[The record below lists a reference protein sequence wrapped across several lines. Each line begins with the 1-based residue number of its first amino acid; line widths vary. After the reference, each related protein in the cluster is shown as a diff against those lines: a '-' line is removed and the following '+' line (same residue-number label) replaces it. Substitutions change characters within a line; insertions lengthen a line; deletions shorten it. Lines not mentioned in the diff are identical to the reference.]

1 VARVAPIPPRQWPPE
16 MRAAL
21 AAMVPP
27 EPRHPRPI
35 SEGRPKGLN
44 LLGALAHH
52 PAAARAFLTFNGHVM
67 MATTL
72 RERQREL
79 LVLRTAVLLEC
90 DYEWAQ
96 HVLLGR
102 DAGLTDDEVA
112 QIAEAPDAPSWD
124 PLDAALLRA
133 TGELVTGGAIGAAT
147 WEALAGELDE
157 RQLMDVVLTVG
168 AYQTL
173 AWLVRSFEVEMDA
186 DLRGGIAT
194 GIATGNGTVSDR
206 QITST

>member
-1 VARVAPIPPRQWPPE
+1 MGRIPPIPPRRWPGE

-27 EPRHPRPI
+27 EPRHPRPV

-72 RERQREL
+72 SERQREL
-79 LVLRTAVLLEC
+79 LVLRTAVLLGC

-96 HVLLGR
+96 HVLLGG
-102 DAGLTDDEVA
+102 DAGLTDEE
-112 QIAEAPDAPSWD
+112 IARIAAGPDAPSWD
-124 PLDAALLRA
+124 PMDAALLRA
-133 TGELVTGGAIGAAT
+133 AGELVVDAAIGART
-147 WEALAGELDE
+147 WDVLAEGLDA

-173 AWLVRSFEVEMDA
+173 AWLIGSFQVEMDA
-186 DLRGGIAT
+186 DLRGG
-194 GIATGNGTVSDR
+194 GNLGNGRRMTA
-206 QITST
+206 T